1 MTPPA
6 QTTDP
11 APAPRRRC
19 GAALPA
25 VGRPGAFI
33 GRGVDAGAPCV
44 NIVGNPETPHGRAAR
59 AGRFAVSAA
68 VVAHGRRTD
77 SHPPTRRTAIV
88 RRTPWRR

>member
-6 QTTDP
+6 QTTDT
-11 APAPRRRC
+11 AWAPRPRC
-19 GAALPA
+19 GVAPPA

-33 GRGVDAGAPCV
+33 GLGVVVGVPCV

-59 AGRFAVSAA
+59 VGRFAVSAA

-77 SHPPTRRTAIV
+77 TRPLTRRTAIA